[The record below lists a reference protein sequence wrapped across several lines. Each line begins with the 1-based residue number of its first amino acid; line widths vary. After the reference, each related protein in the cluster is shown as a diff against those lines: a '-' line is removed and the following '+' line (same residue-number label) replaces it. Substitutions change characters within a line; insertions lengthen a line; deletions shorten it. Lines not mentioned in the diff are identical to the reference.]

1 MYDEN
6 KKEIEEAL
14 IKRAKGYKYIET
26 TKEILENSG
35 AQRKRHKSKGFY
47 DLTEDDWIAAKKYFN
62 NECAYCGAKTK
73 LTKDHFIPLIKGGK
87 FRMDNIVPCC
97 QKCNSSKKDLD
108 FKEWYRNSGFFDEIK
123 AQKVYKYLE
132 LMKSEVDKKEK
143 NLECE
148 LTVTKEVEK
157 EVLPNVEAQM
167 FILQGGLNEK
177 PLRLRLSN
185 AKEVRKTITKIANMI
200 ANNRIDRG
208 KANAII
214 YACNSVLNSI
224 RTDDLENRIEELEEL
239 LNDK

>member
-1 MYDEN
+1 
-6 KKEIEEAL
+6 
-14 IKRAKGYKYIET
+14 
-26 TKEILENSG
+26 
-35 AQRKRHKSKGFY
+35 
-47 DLTEDDWIAAKKYFN
+47 
-62 NECAYCGAKTK
+62 
-73 LTKDHFIPLIKGGK
+73 
-87 FRMDNIVPCC
+87 
-97 QKCNSSKKDLD
+97 
-108 FKEWYRNSGFFDEIK
+108 
-123 AQKVYKYLE
+123 
-132 LMKSEVDKKEK
+132 MKSQIEKKEK

-167 FILQGGLNEK
+167 FILQGGLNDK